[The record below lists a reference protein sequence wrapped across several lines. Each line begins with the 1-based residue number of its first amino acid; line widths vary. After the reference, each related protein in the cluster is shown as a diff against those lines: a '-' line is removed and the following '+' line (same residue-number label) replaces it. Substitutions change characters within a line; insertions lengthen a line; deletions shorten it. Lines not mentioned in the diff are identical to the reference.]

1 MPTHKDKTVDNIHKD
16 DLQSEYVD
24 NNNNNNNHNNQ
35 TNAKGNVR
43 YKSRLITQ
51 FFSVT
56 KESGASSESS
66 THLPSSSTDVS
77 DYFTT
82 PSATSPDG
90 EQEIQKVEIYT
101 DGSCLENGK
110 KNAKSAYAYVI
121 YVNDVLYHQE
131 TKVIQESKNTNQRA
145 ELYAILESFHY
156 VKQHIPHIVL
166 NPNNFF
172 TVYSDSEYS
181 IKCIT
186 EWCKNWDADDWAKKK
201 NTDILR
207 KLLQVYREFNVTF
220 KHVRAHTSA
229 TDKHSLRNAHVD
241 GLARGSLQ
249 N

>member
-1 MPTHKDKTVDNIHKD
+1 MPTHKDTTGDSIQKDIPHKQEADNT
-16 DLQSEYVD
+16 
-24 NNNNNNNHNNQ
+24 
-35 TNAKGNVR
+35 TNAKGNIR

-56 KESGASSESS
+56 KEGHHNTSNTE
-66 THLPSSSTDVS
+66 TITLPPSTDVS
-77 DYFTT
+77 NYFAT
-82 PSATSPDG
+82 PPSTLPQSD
-90 EQEIQKVEIYT
+90 EDNIQKVEIYT

-110 KNAKSAYAYVI
+110 KNAKSSFAYAI

-145 ELYAILESFHY
+145 ELYAILESFIY
-156 VKQHIPHIVL
+156 VKQQIPQIVL

-229 TDKHSLRNAHVD
+229 TDKHSLRNSHVD
-241 GLARGSLQ
+241 NLARGALQ